1 MNCGLSL
8 QGNFGGRGGNWN
20 NGTGHCVHMRGLPFR
35 ATEMDI
41 ADVSVVLFYYN
52 PYFITGN
59 NLPVY

>member
-1 MNCGLSL
+1 MNFYVCF

-41 ADVSVVLFYYN
+41 ADVSVDLLLLTF
-52 PYFITGN
+52 FF
-59 NLPVY
+59 